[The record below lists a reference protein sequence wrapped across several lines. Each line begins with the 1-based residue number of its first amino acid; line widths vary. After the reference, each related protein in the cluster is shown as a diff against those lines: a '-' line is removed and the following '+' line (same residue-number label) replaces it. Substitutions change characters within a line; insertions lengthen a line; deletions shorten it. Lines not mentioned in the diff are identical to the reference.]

1 MPSILIVCTANICR
15 SPMGEGILKRLVET
29 RPDKDQWYIDSAGVW
44 AHYGNP
50 PAPFSQLVMHEMGI
64 DISSH
69 RSQPVNNEFLKNFDL
84 ILTMESIHKE
94 ILQNQYLRIA
104 ERIYMLSEM
113 VGIIKD
119 IGDPISGEIED
130 YQATADELE
139 LILSEGL
146 DRILRTALI
155 NQE

>member
-15 SPMGEGILKRLVET
+15 SPMGEGILKRLVEVC
-29 RPDKDQWYIDSAGVW
+29 PDKNQWYIDSAGVW
-44 AHYGNP
+44 ARYGNP
-50 PAPFSQLVMHEMGI
+50 PAPLSQLVMQNMGI

-69 RSQPVNNEFLKNFDL
+69 RSQPVNKEFLRNFDL

-94 ILQNQYLRIA
+94 VLQNQYLRIA

-130 YQATADELE
+130 YQATADELD
-139 LILSEGL
+139 LMLSDGL
-146 DRILRTALI
+146 DKILHTAIL

>member
-1 MPSILIVCTANICR
+1 MPSVLIVCTANICR
-15 SPMGEGILKRLVET
+15 SPMGEGILKHLVKE
-29 RPDKDQWYIDSAGVW
+29 RPDNHQWFIDSAGVW
-44 AHYGNP
+44 ARFGNP
-50 PAPFSQLVMHEMGI
+50 PVPLSQSVMNKMGI

-69 RSQPVNNEFLKNFDL
+69 RSQPVNKELIRDFDL

-104 ERIYMLSEM
+104 DRIYMLSEM

-119 IGDPISGEIED
+119 IADPISGEIED

-139 LILSEGL
+139 LFLSDGFE
-146 DRILRTALI
+146 RILNTAI
-155 NQE
+155 VNQE